1 MRRFKLSH
9 FLYRKSG
16 YEQDNLLVM
25 NGRHGLLTMVT
36 FGILQV
42 ETSLKTTS
50 VQHLLHTRLNVLF
63 LADEELFL
71 TSTIKRR
78 RAGKRKEKQM
88 GLKT

>member
-1 MRRFKLSH
+1 
-9 FLYRKSG
+9 
-16 YEQDNLLVM
+16 M
-25 NGRHGLLTMVT
+25 NGRQGLLTMVRT
-36 FGILQV
+36 IFGILQV

-50 VQHLLHTRLNVLF
+50 KQPFLYTRLNVLF
-63 LADEELFL
+63 LADEEVFL